1 MNRQRISVAMCTY
14 NGARFLPEQL
24 ESITMQTRLPDEL
37 VICDDQSTDE
47 SAEIIKAFLPH
58 APFAVRL
65 EVNESNRGS
74 TKNFEKA
81 IGLCQGEI
89 IALAD
94 QDDVWCPQKL
104 ELIEQAFQHW
114 PNVAAIFTDAEL
126 IDERSNLLNC
136 TLWDSFSFT
145 GREQSRFESG
155 HALEVLL
162 KHLTVTGATM
172 AFREKYRSLVLPF
185 PANQIHD
192 CWISFLL
199 ASVSEI
205 KLIKRPT
212 IRYRHHTGQQCGL
225 RQRETFRE
233 QVVSST
239 QTDPRSYLPE
249 LNQLK
254 QVCERLTERAVVF
267 PCHKNAL
274 WLIREKIRHR
284 QFRAAPPRSK
294 ISCLLIVLRELV
306 TLRYWRYSKG
316 IRSAA
321 KDLFVSLIPQT

>member
-1 MNRQRISVAMCTY
+1 MKGQRISVAMCTY

-24 ESITMQTRLPDEL
+24 ESITAQTRLPDEL
-37 VICDDQSTDE
+37 VICDDRSTDE
-47 SAEIIKAFLPH
+47 SVEIIKAFLDH
-58 APFAVRL
+58 VPFAVRL
-65 EVNESNRGS
+65 EINDSNLGS

-94 QDDVWCPQKL
+94 QDDVWRPEKL
-104 ELIEQAFQHW
+104 ELIEQAFQRW
-114 PNVAAIFTDAEL
+114 PNVTTVFTDAEL
-126 IDERSNLLNC
+126 IDEHSNLLNC
-136 TLWDSFSFT
+136 TLWDSFPFT
-145 GREQSRFESG
+145 RREQSRFASG

-185 PANQIHD
+185 PSNQIHD
-192 CWISFLL
+192 SWISFLL

-205 KLIKRPT
+205 ALIKRPT
-212 IRYRHHTGQQCGL
+212 IRYRHHARQQCGL
-225 RQRETFRE
+225 RQRETFTE

-239 QTDPRSYLPE
+239 RTDPRSYLPE
-249 LNQLK
+249 LNQLE

-274 WLIREKIRHR
+274 RLIREKIRHR

-294 ISCLLIVLRELV
+294 ISCLLIVFRELV

-321 KDLFVSLIPQT
+321 KDLLVSLIPQT